1 MIRIER
7 LQPAPAILLS
17 EGTAEGQSLCDRH
30 DAGER
35 EFHFKPRIYRHPTVL
50 DALNHCHRS
59 KCSYCEQIIDTD
71 GDIEHFRPKAAYYWL
86 AYRWDNLLLACRDC
100 NSAKLQKFPLEDEAH
115 RAVTHRDDH
124 RREKPLLLNPATDD
138 IDTQIGWRSSVV
150 YPKQSDRAGE
160 RTIATLKL
168 NRISLVKRRMEVLAQ
183 VDILL
188 AAAALT
194 DAPIATRAMAHLE
207 TMQTPSHQ
215 YSAMIRA
222 YLQSRFAK

>member
-7 LQPAPAILLS
+7 PQPAPAILLS
-17 EGTAEGQSLCDRH
+17 EGTAEEQSLCDRH

-115 RAVTHRDDH
+115 RAATHRDDH

-138 IDTQIGWRSSVV
+138 IDTQIGWRADVA
-150 YPKQSDRAGE
+150 YAKQPVGQH
-160 RTIATLKL
+160 TIATLKL
-168 NRISLVKRRMEVLAQ
+168 NRISLVKRRME
-183 VDILL
+183 LL
-188 AAAALT
+188 ALVDRLVDVTALT
-194 DAPIATRAMAHLE
+194 DAPVATEAMAHLE
-207 TMQTPSHQ
+207 TMQTPNHQ

-222 YLQSRFAK
+222 YLQSRSKE